1 MSLENFA
8 HFNDLSPKLRDML
21 EEKVRS
27 FGKSV
32 RYKFD
37 VAKPN
42 PDPAKY
48 NGDTVY
54 PNIYTLD
61 PTKFTIQDPYEDRK
75 EKSRAKTI
83 ALVIPD
89 SLNDKGVPER
99 FKKIRVSGNE
109 KSILKLEI
117 AEKMED
123 FYAAMYLELH
133 PKLKGGMFADK
144 NAYQVISRIDEQAA
158 AKEQRTER
166 SERLKALNAAQAMSD
181 EELINFADAMQWDSS
196 DDVEIL
202 RNKAEELA
210 DMNPIYFNDL
220 VQSKAVE
227 YQSLIKQAMNKG
239 LITFEY
245 GEYKFVWTGNQQ
257 TITVL
262 SPTGSKN
269 EIEKMSEWMQTS
281 GAKGDDVYK
290 KLKSLVKGGK
300 KEKAAATE

>member
-8 HFNDLSPKLRDML
+8 HFNDLSPKLREML

-37 VAKPN
+37 IAKPN
-42 PDPAKY
+42 PDPSKY
-48 NGDTVY
+48 NGDTIY
-54 PNIYTLD
+54 PNTYTLD

-75 EKSRAKTI
+75 EKSKSKVI
-83 ALVIPD
+83 ALVHDESI
-89 SLNDKGVPER
+89 NEKGVPER
-99 FKKIRVSGNE
+99 FKKIRVSGSE
-109 KSILKLEI
+109 KSILKLEV
-117 AEKMED
+117 ADRMED
-123 FYAAMYLELH
+123 FYAAMYMELH

-144 NAYQVISRIDEQAA
+144 NTFQVVSRIDEQAA

-181 EELINFADAMQWDSS
+181 EELINFADAMQWDSA

-202 RNKAEELA
+202 RNKTEELA
-210 DMNPIYFNDL
+210 DTNPIYFNDL